1 MEEKE
6 GQKVKVEGEVVPLE
20 REREAVPL
28 ERERE
33 RERDCSATRMRE
45 SASSTL

>member
-6 GQKVKVEGEVVPLE
+6 GQKVEGEVVPLE

>member
-6 GQKVKVEGEVVPLE
+6 GQKVEGEVVPLE

-33 RERDCSATRMRE
+33 RDCSATRMRE